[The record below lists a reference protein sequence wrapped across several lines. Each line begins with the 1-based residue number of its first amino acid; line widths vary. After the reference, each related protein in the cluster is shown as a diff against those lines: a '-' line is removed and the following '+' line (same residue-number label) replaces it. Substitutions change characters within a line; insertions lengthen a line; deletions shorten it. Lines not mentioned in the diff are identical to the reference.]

1 VHAQRPRLRF
11 QPSLTRRQ
19 THHATRIRYNVQR
32 HAQQPLEQGQQPADE
47 QQYVPADASRAKF
60 VVRTGGVFYI
70 NRPCKTIA
78 CMHACMH
85 TKESPTLRTQMLTGC
100 LCPPAAGG
108 SWAGAAWPASQQS
121 FDPSAAAPEQ
131 PPCTGGVMSKYGQPA
146 TQRGLPAWLCKHA
159 AVHLIH
165 LVQCSHLASTSTPIM
180 THIIHAAAPPPP
192 HPTPLTHP

>member
-1 VHAQRPRLRF
+1 MLSSRWSRASSLQMSSSTSLRM
-11 QPSLTRRQ
+11 QAVPSLLFELEVCFISIG
-19 THHATRIRYNVQR
+19 HAKPSHV
-32 HAQQPLEQGQQPADE
+32 
-47 QQYVPADASRAKF
+47 
-60 VVRTGGVFYI
+60 
-70 NRPCKTIA
+70 